1 MGNSYIIKPFSVD
14 KNVYNFFST
23 IFNEISL
30 ILKKN
35 NVQYRCNFKDGGV
48 RLDTKKLWNS
58 FLDRMKNEL
67 SPIAYETWFS
77 ETELHELKD
86 NFAKVI
92 VPMHIHKKNLK
103 ENYNEMIEEIFTEI
117 SGSNFKF
124 EYYTNEELDFNVEI
138 NTDEIGVPSN
148 SNFETN
154 LNTLYTFDNFI
165 VGQSNKFAQAT
176 ALAVAENPGYMYN
189 PLFIYG
195 NSGLGKTHL
204 MHAIGNYIIKN
215 SKKTV
220 LYVTSEKFV
229 SDFIG
234 INKKN
239 KDGNNFDNVE
249 IFKKKYRNIDVLI
262 IDDIQYL
269 GNANQTQQEFFNTF
283 NDLYGNNKQIIISSD
298 RSPDDLKLLE
308 DRLRTRFNWGL
319 TINILPPDFKLR
331 MNIIDKK
338 IEGHMLASAF
348 PTDVKEYIASNCTSD
363 IRKLEGSITRVVAYA
378 TMMNGSDITLELAIE
393 ALKDYFVK
401 SIISK
406 NKVDQVQQLV
416 ANNYNITVE
425 ELKSKRRC
433 ANIAV
438 PRQIAMYICR
448 VFLEESLPKIGIE
461 FGGKDH
467 TTVMH
472 SVDKIKK
479 QLKTNKELEVQ
490 INKIIDQ
497 IK

>member
-1 MGNSYIIKPFSVD
+1 MD
-14 KNVYNFFST
+14 KN
-23 IFNEISL
+23 
-30 ILKKN
+30 
-35 NVQYRCNFKDGGV
+35 
-48 RLDTKKLWNS
+48 KLWEN
-58 FLDRMKNEL
+58 FLNNIKSQL
-67 SPIAYETWFS
+67 SSIAFDTWFS
-77 ETELHELKD
+77 ETELYSLED
-86 NFAKVI
+86 NVAKVI

-103 ENYNEMIEEIFTEI
+103 ENYNEIIEDIFTEI

-124 EYYTNEELDFNVEI
+124 EYYLKEELESNIKID
-138 NTDEIGVPSN
+138 TDDIGVPKNLS
-148 SNFETN
+148 FETN
-154 LNTLYTFDNFI
+154 LNSQYTFENFI
-165 VGQSNKFAQAT
+165 VGESNKFAHAT

-204 MHAIGNYIIKN
+204 MHAIGNYIHKN
-215 SKKTV
+215 SSKTV

-239 KDGNNFDNVE
+239 KEGNNFDNVE
-249 IFKKKYRNIDVLI
+249 IFKNKYRNVDVLI

-319 TINILPPDFKLR
+319 TINILQPDFKLR

-338 IEGHMLASAF
+338 IEGQMLIKTF
-348 PTDVKEYIASNCTSD
+348 PIDVKEYIASNCTSD
-363 IRKLEGSITRVVAYA
+363 IRKLEGAITRVVAYA
-378 TMMNGSDITLELAIE
+378 TMMNGSDITLDLAIE

-406 NKVDQVQQLV
+406 NKIDQVQQLV

-425 ELKSKRRC
+425 ELKSKRRV
-433 ANIAV
+433 ATIAV

-448 VFLEESLPKIGIE
+448 VHLEESLPKIGIE

-479 QLKTNKELEVQ
+479 QLKTDNNLEIE
-490 INKIIDQ
+490 INKIISQ